1 MGNTMKHIVGLK
13 ARAERFLEG
22 KHAEIISLTREE
34 STTATTMNT
43 VDVVVNVGQLG
54 VVHKNEYNLRVFSGD
69 QIRRSEF
76 LEAVSLT
83 EEEAPVFMA
92 FAFELL

>member
-1 MGNTMKHIVGLK
+1 MGNTMKRIVGLK

-76 LEAVSLT
+76 LAAVSLT
-83 EEEAPVFMA
+83 EE
-92 FAFELL
+92 